1 MKEMYLLILSLLFC
15 YSCTSSSERADSIHP
30 TKENLLPDDV
40 IDNYLTETSD
50 TKLKDL
56 SSLRLY
62 SEIGD
67 NDKNLIGKVT
77 TAKLINSSQ
86 IVVLDDSKNRL
97 RVFDAQ
103 TGKLQASLAREGRG
117 PGELI
122 QPSAM
127 EVLGKKIM
135 VSDRV
140 LKLSIYSMEDDS
152 ISFSDEIRIN
162 YSPNRIC
169 AIGKFVFVTGIDL
182 KRNYTIYKYD
192 VETFELLG
200 QFHKTYKS
208 DTPLV
213 RTMLSNNLISC
224 NSASESVL
232 VVSPYLPYVYSYN
245 TDGKLQWVSKLNKF
259 HPKSATESIGSNGKP
274 SLNQSYNKNGL
285 TDFYLNFNEQ
295 KGSDFNFLQILR
307 TEKSNGES
315 IASTVF
321 TYKIDSKNGE
331 GRLVSDE
338 TFRLLSLTNDYL
350 IISKNEEYPT
360 INLFKNP
367 FNEL

>member
-1 MKEMYLLILSLLFC
+1 MKKICLLIFSLLFC
-15 YSCTSSSERADSIHP
+15 YSCTSSGEKDNSTHP
-30 TKENLLPDDV
+30 NKENLLPENL
-40 IDNYLTETSD
+40 IDNYLYETTD
-50 TKLKDL
+50 AKLIDP
-56 SSLRLY
+56 SSLNLY

-67 NDKNLIGKVT
+67 NDEHLIGRII
-77 TAKLINSSQ
+77 TAKLIDSSQ
-86 IVVLDDSKNRL
+86 VVVLDDSKNRL

-127 EVLGKKIM
+127 EVVGKNII

-140 LKLSIYSMEDDS
+140 LKLSFYSMEDDS
-152 ISFSDEIRIN
+152 ISFSDEIRIK
-162 YSPNRIC
+162 YSPNKIC
-169 AIGKFVFVTGIDL
+169 AIGNFVFVTGINL

-200 QFHKTYKS
+200 QFHETYKS
-208 DTPLV
+208 DTPVV

-224 NSASESVL
+224 NSASESIL
-232 VVSPYLPYVYSYN
+232 VVSPYLPYVYSYD
-245 TDGKLQWVSKLNKF
+245 TDGKLKWVSKINEF
-259 HPKSATESIGSNGKP
+259 HPMSATESIGTNGKP

-285 TDFYLNFNEQ
+285 TDFYLNLHEQ
-295 KGSDFNFLQILR
+295 NGSGFNFLQILR

-315 IASTVF
+315 IASTLF
-321 TYKIDSKNGE
+321 TYKIDSQNGE

-338 TFRLLSLTNDYL
+338 TFRILSLTNDYL